1 MEKMTIHRGL
11 SELKTI
17 KSRIEKGIKE
27 LSVANVVQKDKKIS
41 GIMTAEE
48 FTKLANS
55 GYDSITAMIARQSK
69 IKKAIVD
76 SNSKTQVKVGE
87 KTMSV
92 ADAITQKDM
101 IVLRKA
107 FLDKLEAQLREA
119 TAAINRNNEI
129 VQANSLKILE
139 ATFGKDQTKVSKDD
153 VDNVQKPYIANNE
166 WSLVDPLKIS
176 DKIAA
181 LGKEI
186 SDFETEVD
194 AVLSE
199 SNAVSFIEFE

>member
-48 FTKLANS
+48 FSKLANS
-55 GYDSITAMIARQSK
+55 GYDGITALIARQSK

-101 IVLRKA
+101 IVLRTA

-119 TAAINRNNEI
+119 TATINRNNEI

-186 SDFETEVD
+186 SDFESEVD

>member
-17 KSRIEKGIKE
+17 KSRIEKGIKD
-27 LSVANVVQKDKKIS
+27 LSVTNVVQKDKKIN
-41 GIMTAEE
+41 GIMTLEE

-55 GYDSITAMIARQSK
+55 GYDSISALIDRQAK

-76 SNSKTQVKVGE
+76 SNAKTQVEVAGKDM
-87 KTMSV
+87 TV
-92 ADAITQKDM
+92 ADAITAKGM
-101 IVLRKA
+101 IALRKA
-107 FLDKLEAQLREA
+107 FLDKMEAQLREA

-166 WSLVDPLKIS
+166 WSLVDPLGISEKIT
-176 DKIAA
+176 A
-181 LGKEI
+181 LAKEI
-186 SDFETEVD
+186 GDFEADVD
-194 AVLSE
+194 AALSE